1 MKIRTLT
8 NFKHVQVFILV
19 CVSIAFLGGE
29 QADGM
34 PPVAQ
39 KIPKTDTLHNDVRV
53 DDYFWLRDRND
64 QAVIEYLNAEN
75 TFTEK
80 VMQHTE
86 AFQDT
91 LYKEM
96 LARIKETDLSA
107 PVKLDDFYY
116 YKRTEKDKQ
125 YPIYCRKKGSLEAD
139 EEIILDHNVIAE
151 GHEYCEIGELIVSPD
166 HTLLAYLVDTLASE
180 RFTLY
185 VKDIEH
191 DTLFSE
197 SIPNTGYTFAWAADN
212 RTIFYTVVDDAKRP
226 YKLYRHTIGSDPA
239 ADEFIFHET
248 DDAFWLDVYS
258 TKSKRYIFILSSS
271 HTTCEI
277 HYLDARTPHE
287 KFRVIHPRQHEMEYY
302 VVHNGEN
309 FYIRTN
315 DKAKNFRIC
324 EAPVDDPRKSNWK
337 EIIPHRDSVMIEDI
351 EIFKNYLVVHERIN
365 ALEQLL
371 VIDLTSGDSHYL
383 DFDESVYTFWLHD
396 NLDFNTVLLRF
407 TYSSF
412 TTPQT
417 VFEYDM
423 DTRTRVVLKQY
434 EVLGGFDPAL
444 YQTERIFAT
453 AHDGTKIPISLIYRK
468 SMQKTGT
475 NPLYLNGYGAYGY
488 STEPYFSS
496 NRISLLDR
504 GFIYGI
510 AHVRGGGEMGRIWY
524 EQGKLFSKMNTFT
537 DYITCAEYLIHEKY
551 TSPEYL
557 IMTGGSAGGLLVGT
571 VLNMRPELFK
581 AAVADVPFVDL
592 INTMLDASLPLTV
605 LEYEEWGDPR
615 EADYYEYM
623 KTYSPYDNVTA
634 QRYPHI
640 LITAALNDPRV
651 MYWEPAKWTAKL
663 RSLKTDNN
671 TLLLKIDMATGHMG
685 ASGRY
690 DYLRDLAFEYAF
702 MLDIFGIA
710 K

>member
-1 MKIRTLT
+1 MRIRTFI
-8 NFKHVQVFILV
+8 NFKHVHILILL
-19 CVSIAFLGGE
+19 CVSIAFLNGE
-29 QADGM
+29 QVDVM

-39 KIPKTDTLHNDVRV
+39 KIPKTDTLHNDIQV
-53 DDYFWLRDRND
+53 DDYFWLRDRNNPK
-64 QAVIEYLNAEN
+64 VIEYLNDEN
-75 TFTEK
+75 AYTEK
-80 VMQHTE
+80 IMQHTE
-86 AFQDT
+86 ALQET
-91 LYKEM
+91 LYTEM
-96 LARIKETDLSA
+96 LARIKETDLTV

-116 YKRTEKDKQ
+116 YKRSEKDKQ
-125 YPIYCRKKGSLEAD
+125 YPIYCRKKGSIEAD

-151 GHEYCEIGELIVSPD
+151 GHEYCEIDELVVSPD
-166 HTLLAYLVDTLASE
+166 HALLAYLVDTLASE

-185 VKDIEH
+185 VKDIEN
-191 DTLFSE
+191 DTVFSE

-212 RTIFYTVVDDAKRP
+212 KTIYYTVVDDAKRP
-226 YKLYRHTIGSDPA
+226 YKVYRHTIGSDRA
-239 ADEFIFHET
+239 TDEFIFHET
-248 DDAFWLDVYS
+248 DDALWLDVYS
-258 TKSKRYIFILSSS
+258 TKSKRYILILSSS

-277 HYLDARTPHE
+277 HYLDARTPFE
-287 KFRVIHPRQHEMEYY
+287 KFKVIHPRQHEMEYY
-302 VVHNGEN
+302 AVHNGDK

-315 DKAKNFRIC
+315 DNAKNFRIC
-324 EAPVDDPRKSNWK
+324 EVPVDDPAKSNWK
-337 EIIPHRDSVMIEDI
+337 EIIPHRDSVMIENI
-351 EIFKNYLVVHERIN
+351 EIFKDYLVVHERVN

-396 NLDFNTVLLRF
+396 NLDFNTALLRF

-412 TTPQT
+412 TTPKT
-417 VFEYDM
+417 VFEYNM
-423 DTRTRVVLKQY
+423 DTRTRHLLKQY

-444 YQTERIFAT
+444 YQTERLFAT
-453 AHDGTKIPISLIYRK
+453 ADDGTKIPISLIYKK
-468 SMQKTGT
+468 SLQKTGT

-524 EQGKLFSKMNTFT
+524 EQGKLFNKMNTFT
-537 DYITCAEYLIHEKY
+537 DYIACAEYLIEKKY

-557 IMTGGSAGGLLVGT
+557 IMTGGSAGGLLVGA

-581 AAVADVPFVDL
+581 AVVTDVPFVDL

-605 LEYEEWGDPR
+605 LEYEEWGNPR
-615 EADYYEYM
+615 DAAYYEYM
-623 KTYSPYDNVTA
+623 KTYSPYDNVSA
-634 QRYPHI
+634 QHYPHT

-663 RSLKTDNN
+663 RSLKTDDN
-671 TLLLKIDMATGHMG
+671 TLLLKMDMATGHMG

-690 DYLRDLAFEYAF
+690 DYLRDLASEYAF
-702 MLDIFGIA
+702 MLDIFGITE
-710 K
+710 